1 MDPQMKDDQP
11 SNRSKWSPTS
21 TFPGPLDSPPPLS
34 IKVEAGFGARSRR
47 GPRRSI
53 NDDHYLI
60 MSLGRHHEALMT
72 SLPDNDL
79 LKRFVEFGYGMFI
92 ADGLGSDGEAA
103 SRLAIST
110 LVQLAINFGKW
121 HVRVDEPIA
130 AEMIDRAKRFY
141 REVDSTLQQAGRD
154 GDLGLQ
160 STLTVVYSAGPELFF
175 AHVGHSRAY
184 MFRDDHLVQL
194 THDHT
199 GGRERPGTAAIPDA
213 TADARHLHPIVTETL
228 GGSGADV
235 PRIDIERCGLMDN
248 DLVLLCTN
256 GLTDVVDDQRIAN
269 TLRLHATPDDQ
280 CRALVDLAANSGSD
294 DDVTALVAHY
304 RIHE

>member
-1 MDPQMKDDQP
+1 
-11 SNRSKWSPTS
+11 
-21 TFPGPLDSPPPLS
+21 
-34 IKVEAGFGARSRR
+34 
-47 GPRRSI
+47 
-53 NDDHYLI
+53 
-60 MSLGRHHEALMT
+60 
-72 SLPDNDL
+72 
-79 LKRFVEFGYGMFI
+79 MFI

-141 REVDSTLQQAGRD
+141 REVDSRLQQAGRD
-154 GDLGLQ
+154 GEPGLQ

-184 MFRDDHLVQL
+184 IFRDDQLVQL

-199 GGRERPGTAAIPDA
+199 GEPERPGAASR
-213 TADARHLHPIVTETL
+213 ADTTVRAPELHPIVTEAL

-256 GLTDVVDDQRIAN
+256 GLTDVVDDERIAN
-269 TLRLHATPDDQ
+269 TLRFHAAPDDQ

>member
-1 MDPQMKDDQP
+1 MKDHQP
-11 SNRSKWSPTS
+11 PDPSRRSAAPIV
-21 TFPGPLDSPPPLS
+21 PGPLDSPPRLP

-47 GPRRSI
+47 GPRRPV

-72 SLPDNDL
+72 SLPANDL

-92 ADGLGSDGEAA
+92 ADGMGSDGEAA
-103 SRLAIST
+103 SRLAISS
-110 LVQLAINFGKW
+110 LVHLAINFGKW

-130 AEMIDRAKRFY
+130 AEMMDRAKRFY
-141 REVDSTLQQAGRD
+141 RDVDATLQQAGRA
-154 GDLGLQ
+154 GEPGLQ
-160 STLTVVYSAGPELFF
+160 STLTLVYSAGPELFF

-184 MFRDDHLVQL
+184 LLRGDQLVQL
-194 THDHT
+194 TRDHT
-199 GGRERPGTAAIPDA
+199 LAEEPGAAPIADVAGGTRVR
-213 TADARHLHPIVTETL
+213 IVTETL
-228 GGSGADV
+228 GGSGGDV
-235 PRIDIERCGLMDN
+235 PRIDIERCGLMDD

-256 GLTDVVDDQRIAN
+256 GLTDVVDDARIAH

-280 CRALVDLAANSGSD
+280 CRALVDLAASSGSE

-304 RIHE
+304 RIREVTPAIS